1 MYVWKLLKD
10 QKRRD
15 QEREFQMELT
25 GQFMALFANANRNEK
40 IRPIPFSRQDFFKLS
55 YDINIVEERP
65 MTLKEAK
72 QLLGSRFKKDGK

>member
-25 GQFMALFANANRNEK
+25 GQFMALFANANRDEK
-40 IRPIPFSRQDFFKLS
+40 KRLIPFSRQDFFKLS

-72 QLLGSRFKKDGK
+72 QLLGSRFKRDGK